1 MTDALEMMVSMT
13 HRGACGCGCE
23 ANTGDG
29 ARIMVPLPHQFYKE
43 VVFYSI
49 LFFKIFYKELLIF
62 FPFFINILLLNHPV
76 VVKFG
81 GCLSKMGCK
90 LSLHLGTNSG
100 GTTT

>member
-1 MTDALEMMVSMT
+1 MMVSMT

-23 ANTGDG
+23 ANTGDSTSPVLQG
-29 ARIMVPLPHQFYKE
+29 
-43 VVFYSI
+43 
-49 LFFKIFYKELLIF
+49 
-62 FPFFINILLLNHPV
+62 V